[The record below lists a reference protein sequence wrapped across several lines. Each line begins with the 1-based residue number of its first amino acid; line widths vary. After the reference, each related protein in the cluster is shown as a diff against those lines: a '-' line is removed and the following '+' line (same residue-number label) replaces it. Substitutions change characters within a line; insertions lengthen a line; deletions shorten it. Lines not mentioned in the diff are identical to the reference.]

1 MSRWIGT
8 DGWEVEPIRLNGST
22 VLRIRHQGYHVAYAR
37 SIADLAKH
45 GIDIASLIEVSDLQR

>member
-22 VLRIRHQGYHVAYAR
+22 VLRIRHLGYHVAYAR
-37 SIADLAKH
+37 SIADLARH
-45 GIDIASLIEVSDLQR
+45 GIDIADLVEVTDLNH

>member
-22 VLRIRHQGYHVAYAR
+22 VLRIRHLGYHVAYAR
-37 SIADLAKH
+37 SIAELIRH
-45 GIDIASLIEVSDLQR
+45 GINIGDLVEVAEPRS